1 MIHVLRSYV
10 VGPLEPFAEGFA
22 AELARQGYT
31 VDTMRQ
37 QLGLVAHL
45 SRWMAAGGLDV
56 AELAPA
62 VEGKTDPTHPAFG
75 QAFMGIEG
83 LGRLWGDERT
93 LIGRATALTAS
104 LLPGRPRAG
113 SL

>member
-37 QLGLVAHL
+37 QLGLL
-45 SRWMAAGGLDV
+45 
-56 AELAPA
+56 
-62 VEGKTDPTHPAFG
+62 
-75 QAFMGIEG
+75 
-83 LGRLWGDERT
+83 
-93 LIGRATALTAS
+93 
-104 LLPGRPRAG
+104 RP
-113 SL
+113 

>member
-22 AELARQGYT
+22 AELARQRYT

-45 SRWMAAGGLDV
+45 SRWMAAGGLMSRSWRRRSSNGMWMH
-56 AELAPA
+56 A
-62 VEGKTDPTHPAFG
+62 VPLVTGNFD
-75 QAFMGIEG
+75 
-83 LGRLWGDERT
+83 R
-93 LIGRATALTAS
+93 
-104 LLPGRPRAG
+104 
-113 SL
+113 